1 MNEMSW
7 TKSFPL
13 LVRTNLAQACRKHQA
28 LPGGE
33 IRFRTTAEAVSA
45 FHCQCNAPGEGT
57 PQTSSHFVSTCHSS
71 SYLAFTTDQLDRNY
85 YYSHFKDEETENQ
98 RSSYLPKVTEPG
110 RNKVGVKSK
119 FLTLTLPADWPAS
132 LHHCPQARG
141 IFLGI
146 TKPILLCL
154 LKPSSSSPPPVG
166 TNPSS

>member
-45 FHCQCNAPGEGT
+45 FRCQCNAPGEGI

-85 YYSHFKDEETENQ
+85 YYSHLKDEETENQ
-98 RSSYLPKVTEPG
+98 R
-110 RNKVGVKSK
+110 
-119 FLTLTLPADWPAS
+119 
-132 LHHCPQARG
+132 
-141 IFLGI
+141 
-146 TKPILLCL
+146 
-154 LKPSSSSPPPVG
+154 
-166 TNPSS
+166 